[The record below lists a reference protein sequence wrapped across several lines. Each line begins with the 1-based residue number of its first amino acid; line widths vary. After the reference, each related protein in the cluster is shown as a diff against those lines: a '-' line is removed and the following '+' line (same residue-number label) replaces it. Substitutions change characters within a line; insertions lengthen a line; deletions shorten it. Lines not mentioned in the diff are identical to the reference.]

1 MPWCPIRFRV
11 DARKHA
17 ALRPFEHVV
26 YPCPTVFQLP
36 PSEEPLPIQQIYRLL
51 AENERRNQQIIED
64 VVAAVREGRSPILL
78 TERTSHADCFAA
90 ALEGRVQNIVSLKG
104 GQGIKQRR
112 KVAAQIAEISTG
124 IDRVL
129 IATGRYIGEGFDDTR
144 LDTLFLTLP
153 VSWSGTLQ
161 QDVGR
166 RHRLHAGKTEAR
178 VCDYVDEA
186 VPMLSEMYRKRIR
199 GYSAVGYR
207 ITDGLRRGTPPKGN
221 ETTSAPCLPPPQIC
235 RKSGEAGNLLAK
247 PSGNAAGTHVSL

>member
-124 IDRVL
+124 TDRVL
-129 IATGRYIGEGFDDTR
+129 IATGRYIGEGFDDAR
-144 LDTLFLTLP
+144 LDTLFLTMP

-161 QDVGR
+161 QYVGR
-166 RHRLHAGKTEAR
+166 LHRLHAGKTEVR
-178 VCDYVDEA
+178 VYDYVDEA
-186 VPMLSEMYRKRIR
+186 VPMLSKMYRKRIR
-199 GYSAVGYR
+199 GYTAVGYS
-207 ITDGLRRGTPPKGN
+207 IKDGLWRGNPSEGN
-221 ETTSAPCLPPPQIC
+221 EPTSA
-235 RKSGEAGNLLAK
+235 
-247 PSGNAAGTHVSL
+247 

>member
-1 MPWCPIRFRV
+1 
-11 DARKHA
+11 
-17 ALRPFEHVV
+17 
-26 YPCPTVFQLP
+26 VFQLP